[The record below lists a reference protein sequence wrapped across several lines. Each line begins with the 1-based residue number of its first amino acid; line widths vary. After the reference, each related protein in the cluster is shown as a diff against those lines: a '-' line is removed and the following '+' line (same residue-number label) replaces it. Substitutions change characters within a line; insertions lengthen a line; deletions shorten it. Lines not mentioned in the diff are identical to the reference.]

1 MTVARQGAGDER
13 NPYSDTALDYRIAG
27 WCGPLPL
34 PYKDKFPPPTG
45 TNKRTSPYPTTD
57 QINEWRDGE
66 PKNICVRLAGVD
78 ADHEIVGIDVDH
90 YAKGNRQKN
99 GFDQLQKLIA
109 TLGPLPD
116 TWTAT
121 ARTDGKSGIR
131 FFRVP
136 RNLRFRGQAA
146 QDIEVIRK
154 GHRYAVVWP
163 SVHPEGG
170 TYWWFPPGVE
180 PATENKLA
188 WDRQIPDAR
197 ELPLLPDSWIDFLTS
212 RIIASDELIEDES
225 RADEIYDWATE
236 TFHGDDDTEPCA
248 HMRQKLNLAITKVQ
262 NTSTF
267 HDAIINAHWNIL
279 KLAFEGHHGWN
290 VTINE
295 FEQVWADEVIK
306 RGGTTVR
313 DLATLNAEI
322 WRSRTN
328 ALRKI
333 KPSSD
338 QRKKINAA
346 PIDPSCVRLEPTTE
360 ERVAMQALNEAL
372 NAGTEV
378 DRFEN
383 EVLYE
388 LRKLE
393 VRDEA
398 KRRHNAKSH
407 VPFTRTPM
415 NLETLL
421 AQPPNPTPMRID
433 KVMPDGGR
441 VIFSAPYKAGK
452 TTAVGNLIRS
462 LVDGDLFLGT
472 FAVNKPATRLVLI
485 DNEMSQDMVRDE
497 LLRQGIKNVGAVA
510 DVICLRGQVATFDI
524 LNERCR
530 SDWATYLRELG
541 CDYLIF
547 DCLRPVLDA
556 LGLDE
561 NHDAGR
567 FLDAFDALLSESEIN
582 GDATIVHHM
591 GHTSERS
598 RGDSRI
604 QDWPDAI
611 WKIVRQKHD
620 DDLSP
625 RMFSATGR
633 RDVEVTEGML
643 KYDAATRHL
652 TYRSDVNRATAKKQN
667 KLHDAIAEILRVLT
681 ENKQG
686 LSQNKL
692 IEEVRKRT
700 AIGEPT
706 IKLALKTGL
715 DEGSLTTYEGDN
727 KAKIYLI
734 DPNWTNK
741 ND

>member
-13 NPYSDTALDYRIAG
+13 NPYCDTALDYRHAG
-27 WCGPLPL
+27 WAGPLPL
-34 PYKDKFPPPTG
+34 PYKDKFPPPTD
-45 TNKRTSPYPTTD
+45 TNKRTSPYPTTE
-57 QINEWRDGE
+57 QIEEWREGE

-90 YAKGNRQKN
+90 YAKGTKQKN

-180 PATENKLA
+180 PATDNKLA
-188 WDRQIPDAR
+188 WNRTIPDAR

-212 RIIASDELIEDES
+212 RIIANDELIEDES
-225 RADEIYDWATE
+225 RVDEIYDWASA

-248 HMRQKLNLAITKVQ
+248 HMREKLNLAITNVQ
-262 NTSTF
+262 NSSTF
-267 HDAIINAHWNIL
+267 HDLILNAHWNL
-279 KLAFEGHHGWN
+279 LNLAFEGHHGWN
-290 VTINE
+290 VAINQY
-295 FEQVWADEVIK
+295 EQVWADEVIK
-306 RGGTTVR
+306 RGGSTVR

-333 KPSSD
+333 KPKSD
-338 QRKKINAA
+338 RRKKIEAA
-346 PIDPSCVRLEPTTE
+346 PVDPLCSRLAPTTE
-360 ERVAMQALNEAL
+360 DREAMQALNEAL

-388 LRKLE
+388 LRKIE
-393 VRDEA
+393 IREEA
-398 KRRHNAKSH
+398 NRRHKAKNH
-407 VPFTRTPM
+407 KLFQRTFM
-415 NLETLL
+415 SLENLMK
-421 AQPPNPTPMRID
+421 QDPNPTPMRID

-441 VIFSAPYKAGK
+441 VMLSAPYKAGK
-452 TTAVGNLIRS
+452 TTMIGNLIRS
-462 LVDGDLFLGT
+462 LVDGDSFLDA
-472 FAVNKPATRLVLI
+472 FPVNKPAKRLVLI
-485 DNEMSQDMVRDE
+485 DTEMSQDMLRDW
-497 LLRQGIKNVGAVA
+497 LGKQNIKNTKAVV
-510 DVICLRGQVATFDI
+510 DVICLRGQVSMFNI
-524 LNERCR
+524 LEERRRNE
-530 SDWATYLRELG
+530 WATHLRELR

-561 NHDAGR
+561 NREAGK
-567 FLDAFDALLSESEIN
+567 FLDAFDALLDQSGIN
-582 GDATIVHHM
+582 GNATMIQHM
-591 GHTSERS
+591 GHSNERA
-598 RGDSRI
+598 RGDSRL

-611 WKIVRQKHD
+611 WKLVRSDSKD
-620 DDLSP
+620 DFST
-625 RMFSATGR
+625 RCFSATGR
-633 RDVEVTEGML
+633 DVEVPEGML
-643 KYDAATRHL
+643 EYDPVTRHL
-652 TYRSDVNRATAKKQN
+652 KYRDGVNRGTAKKQPR
-667 KLHDAIAEILRVLT
+667 LASAIAEIVRILT
-681 ENKQG
+681 EDKNNG
-686 LSQNKL
+686 GTGISQSKL
-692 IEEVRKRT
+692 IDQVKIKT
-700 AIGEPT
+700 GVGEPT
-706 IKLALKTGL
+706 IKDALTLGV
-715 DEGSLTTYEGDN
+715 DEKSLTANPSGRSIMYT
-727 KAKIYLI
+727 I
-734 DPNWTNK
+734 P
-741 ND
+741 

>member
-13 NPYSDTALDYRIAG
+13 NPYCDTALDYRNAG
-27 WCGPLPL
+27 WGGPLPL

-57 QINEWRDGE
+57 QIEEWRDGE

-99 GFDQLQKLIA
+99 GFDQLQKLEDR
-109 TLGPLPD
+109 LGPLPD

-170 TYWWFPPGVE
+170 TYWWFAPGVE

-212 RIIASDELIEDES
+212 RIIANDELIEDES
-225 RADEIYDWATE
+225 RVDEIYDWATE

-262 NTSTF
+262 NSSTF
-267 HDAIINAHWNIL
+267 HDFIIDAHWNL
-279 KLAFEGHHGWN
+279 LNLAFEGHHGWN
-290 VTINE
+290 VAINE
-295 FEQVWADEVIK
+295 YEQVWADEVIK

-313 DLATLNAEI
+313 DLGTLNAEI

-333 KPSSD
+333 KPRSD
-338 QRKKINAA
+338 QRKKIDAV

-360 ERVAMQALNEAL
+360 EREAMQALNEAL
-372 NAGTEV
+372 NAGTEA

-388 LRKLE
+388 LRKIE
-393 VRDEA
+393 IREEA
-398 KRRHNAKSH
+398 KRRHSAKSH
-407 VPFTRTPM
+407 VPFSDKPQ
-415 NLETLL
+415 NLTELL
-421 AQPPNPTPMRID
+421 KEPSNPTPMRIENLA
-433 KVMPDGGR
+433 PDGGL
-441 VIFSAPYKAGK
+441 VLFAAPSKAGK

-462 LVDGDLFLGT
+462 LVDGDPFLDK
-472 FAVNKPATRLVLI
+472 FAINKPATRLVLI
-485 DNEMSQDMVRDE
+485 DNELPKHMVQDWLSKQRIINTD
-497 LLRQGIKNVGAVA
+497 AVA
-510 DVICLRGQVATFDI
+510 DVIRLRGQCSTFDI
-524 LNERCR
+524 LNDRVR
-530 SDWATYLRELG
+530 SEWATRLRELE
-541 CDYLIF
+541 CDYLIL
-547 DCLRPVLDA
+547 DCLSPIFEA

-561 NHDAGR
+561 NHDAGK
-567 FLDAFDALLSESEIN
+567 FINAFRELLFEAGMA
-582 GDATIVHHM
+582 GDSTIIHHM
-591 GHTSERS
+591 GHSNERA
-598 RGDSRI
+598 RGDSKLLAE
-604 QDWPDAI
+604 PDAL
-611 WKIVRQKHD
+611 WKYVLDKPD
-620 DDLSP
+620 DPQSP
-625 RMFSATGR
+625 RYFSAFG
-633 RDVEVTEGML
+633 RDVDVSQGLVEYNPATRRL
-643 KYDAATRHL
+643 KYR
-652 TYRSDVNRATAKKQN
+652 DVSRTQARKQD
-667 KLHDAIAEILRVLT
+667 KLQSAVSEILRILK
-681 ENKQG
+681 EDKSNG
-686 LSQNKL
+686 GIGISQKKL
-692 IEEVRKRT
+692 IEQVKT
-700 AIGEPT
+700 ATGIGEPT
-706 IKLALKTGL
+706 IKLALKMGV
-715 DEGSLTTYEGDN
+715 DEGQLVVFDGDN
-727 KAKIYLI
+727 SSKIYTI
-734 DPNWTNK
+734 AQI
-741 ND
+741 